1 MVLQQGT
8 GGIRMGIWARCTK
21 AIRDAKFSHK
31 MFAAFF
37 LTSSITL
44 VPLGIYSYHQA
55 KANLLYEEKQSIK
68 EQIWQANTMLNNLLI
83 QYQTVLSSLLY
94 NTQIMQCLNT
104 EGIGYFD
111 QYLMFENTLE
121 PTIDSIVSSH
131 SNILVVKIYTDNE
144 TLKGHSKYLYP
155 LEELQDYQAENGRLP
170 MAYQIKDNKLAVTC
184 QYPPGG
190 KNLTNVLYIEFRV
203 SDTLGLMLKDGAG
216 LVLSDAEGEHVY
228 ASAGTEEFTGYE
240 TAETFDRIK
249 LQGTSYYLFVNEI
262 PETKWKSFC
271 FVPVKNLE
279 VHDPGILRAT
289 FLHLILAAVLCLMMS
304 GILCRWL
311 LGPLQNLQKS
321 IHRVEEG
328 DFTMEV
334 GTEAQDEVGQ
344 LTNAFGAMTRKLNV
358 LVNEVYRSQ
367 IIQKEAEFKMLQAQL
382 NPHFLYNT
390 LSFINWSALKAG
402 EKEIAKIS
410 RDISSFY
417 RTALNSGRAVTTVE
431 EELLNAK
438 SYISIQLALHSNGF
452 DVEYDIEEECR
463 PCEVIC
469 NVLQPLIENAL
480 EHGIDK
486 KREGRGR
493 LSITAKVRD
502 ESLILAVADNGPG
515 FGRKVDEEVM
525 KKDSKGYGLKNVNDR
540 IRIYYGEEYGLS
552 IYSEEGKDT
561 RIEIMVPITESK
573 AFQTPNQN

>member
-1 MVLQQGT
+1 
-8 GGIRMGIWARCTK
+8 MGIWSRCTK

-216 LVLSDAEGEHVY
+216 LVLSDAEGEPVY

-240 TAETFDRIK
+240 TAETFDQIK

-279 VHDPGILRAT
+279 VHDPGILQAT

-552 IYSEEGKDT
+552 IYSEEEKDT

>member
-1 MVLQQGT
+1 
-8 GGIRMGIWARCTK
+8 
-21 AIRDAKFSHK
+21 

-190 KNLTNVLYIEFRV
+190 KNLTNALYIEFRV

-216 LVLSDAEGEHVY
+216 LVLSDAEGEPVY

-240 TAETFDRIK
+240 TAETFDQIK

-552 IYSEEGKDT
+552 IYSEEEKDT

>member
-1 MVLQQGT
+1 
-8 GGIRMGIWARCTK
+8 
-21 AIRDAKFSHK
+21 

-216 LVLSDAEGEHVY
+216 LVLSDAEGEPVY

-240 TAETFDRIK
+240 TAETFDQIK

-289 FLHLILAAVLCLMMS
+289 FLHLILAAILCLMMS

-328 DFTMEV
+328 NFTMEV

-552 IYSEEGKDT
+552 IYSEEEKDT

>member
-1 MVLQQGT
+1 
-8 GGIRMGIWARCTK
+8 
-21 AIRDAKFSHK
+21 

-155 LEELQDYQAENGRLP
+155 LEELQDYQAENDRLP

-216 LVLSDAEGEHVY
+216 LVLSDAEGEPVY

-240 TAETFDRIK
+240 TAETFDQIK

-289 FLHLILAAVLCLMMS
+289 FLHLILAAILCLMMS

-431 EELLNAK
+431 EE
-438 SYISIQLALHSNGF
+438 H
-452 DVEYDIEEECR
+452 DIEEECR

-552 IYSEEGKDT
+552 IYSEEEKDT

>member
-216 LVLSDAEGEHVY
+216 LVLSDAEGEPVY

-240 TAETFDRIK
+240 TAETFDQIK

-279 VHDPGILRAT
+279 VHDPGILQAT
-289 FLHLILAAVLCLMMS
+289 FLHLILAAILCLMMS

-552 IYSEEGKDT
+552 IYSEEGQDT

>member
-1 MVLQQGT
+1 
-8 GGIRMGIWARCTK
+8 MGIWARCTK

-216 LVLSDAEGEHVY
+216 LVLSDAEGEPVY

-240 TAETFDRIK
+240 TAETFDQIK

-515 FGRKVDEEVM
+515 FGRKVDEDVM

-552 IYSEEGKDT
+552 IYSEEEKDT

>member
-1 MVLQQGT
+1 
-8 GGIRMGIWARCTK
+8 MGIWARCTK

-216 LVLSDAEGEHVY
+216 LVLSDAEGEPVY

-240 TAETFDRIK
+240 TAETFDQIK

-552 IYSEEGKDT
+552 IYREEEKDT

>member
-44 VPLGIYSYHQA
+44 IPLGIYSYHQA

-216 LVLSDAEGEHVY
+216 LVLSDAEGEPVY

-240 TAETFDRIK
+240 TAETFDQIK

-289 FLHLILAAVLCLMMS
+289 FLHLILAAILCLMMS

-552 IYSEEGKDT
+552 IYSEEGQDT

>member
-1 MVLQQGT
+1 
-8 GGIRMGIWARCTK
+8 MGIWSRCTK
-21 AIRDAKFSHK
+21 AIWDAKFSHK

-216 LVLSDAEGEHVY
+216 LVLSDAEGEPVY

-240 TAETFDRIK
+240 TAETFDQIK

-289 FLHLILAAVLCLMMS
+289 FLHLILAAILCLMMS

-552 IYSEEGKDT
+552 IYSEEEKDT

>member
-1 MVLQQGT
+1 
-8 GGIRMGIWARCTK
+8 
-21 AIRDAKFSHK
+21 

-216 LVLSDAEGEHVY
+216 LVLSDAEGEPVY

-240 TAETFDRIK
+240 TAETFDQIK

-289 FLHLILAAVLCLMMS
+289 FLHLILAAILCLMMS

-328 DFTMEV
+328 DFTIEV

-552 IYSEEGKDT
+552 IYSEEEKDT

>member
-1 MVLQQGT
+1 
-8 GGIRMGIWARCTK
+8 
-21 AIRDAKFSHK
+21 

-216 LVLSDAEGEHVY
+216 LVLSDAEGEPVY

-240 TAETFDRIK
+240 TAETFDQIK

-552 IYSEEGKDT
+552 IYSEEGQDT

>member
-1 MVLQQGT
+1 
-8 GGIRMGIWARCTK
+8 MGIWSRCTK

-216 LVLSDAEGEHVY
+216 LVLSDAEGEPVY

-240 TAETFDRIK
+240 TAETFDQIK

-289 FLHLILAAVLCLMMS
+289 FLHLILAAILCLMMS

-552 IYSEEGKDT
+552 IYSEEEKDT
-561 RIEIMVPITESK
+561 RIEIMVPIT
-573 AFQTPNQN
+573 

>member
-1 MVLQQGT
+1 
-8 GGIRMGIWARCTK
+8 MGIWARCTK

-216 LVLSDAEGEHVY
+216 LVLSDAEGEPVY

-240 TAETFDRIK
+240 TAETFEQIK

-552 IYSEEGKDT
+552 IYSEEEKDT

>member
-1 MVLQQGT
+1 
-8 GGIRMGIWARCTK
+8 MGIWSRCTK

-216 LVLSDAEGEHVY
+216 LVLSDAEGEPVY

-240 TAETFDRIK
+240 TAETFDQIK

-552 IYSEEGKDT
+552 IYSEEGQDT

>member
-216 LVLSDAEGEHVY
+216 LVLSDAEGEPVY

-240 TAETFDRIK
+240 TAETFDQIK

-289 FLHLILAAVLCLMMS
+289 FLHLILAAILCLMMS

-552 IYSEEGKDT
+552 IYSEEEKDT

>member
-1 MVLQQGT
+1 
-8 GGIRMGIWARCTK
+8 MGIWARCTK

-31 MFAAFF
+31 MCAAFF

-216 LVLSDAEGEHVY
+216 LVLSDAEGEPVY

-240 TAETFDRIK
+240 TAETFDQIK

-552 IYSEEGKDT
+552 IYSEEEKDT

>member
-216 LVLSDAEGEHVY
+216 LVLSDAEGEPVY

-240 TAETFDRIK
+240 TAETFDQIK

-279 VHDPGILRAT
+279 VHDPGILQAT
-289 FLHLILAAVLCLMMS
+289 FLHLILAAILCLMMS

-486 KREGRGR
+486 RREGRGR

-552 IYSEEGKDT
+552 IYSEEGQDT

>member
-1 MVLQQGT
+1 
-8 GGIRMGIWARCTK
+8 
-21 AIRDAKFSHK
+21 

-216 LVLSDAEGEHVY
+216 LVLSDAEGEPVY

-240 TAETFDRIK
+240 TAETFDQIK

-552 IYSEEGKDT
+552 IYSEEEKDT

>member
-1 MVLQQGT
+1 
-8 GGIRMGIWARCTK
+8 MGIWARCTK

-216 LVLSDAEGEHVY
+216 LVLSDAEGEPVY

-240 TAETFDRIK
+240 TAETFDQIK

-289 FLHLILAAVLCLMMS
+289 FLHLILAAILCLMMS

-552 IYSEEGKDT
+552 IYSEEEKDT

>member
-1 MVLQQGT
+1 MVLPQGT
-8 GGIRMGIWARCTK
+8 GGIRMGIWSRCTK

-216 LVLSDAEGEHVY
+216 LVLSDAEGEPVY

-240 TAETFDRIK
+240 TAETFDQIK

-552 IYSEEGKDT
+552 IYSEEEKDT

>member
-1 MVLQQGT
+1 
-8 GGIRMGIWARCTK
+8 
-21 AIRDAKFSHK
+21 

-216 LVLSDAEGEHVY
+216 LVLSDAEGEPVY
-228 ASAGTEEFTGYE
+228 ASAGTEEFIGYE
-240 TAETFDRIK
+240 TAETFDQIK

-279 VHDPGILRAT
+279 VHDPGILQAT

-552 IYSEEGKDT
+552 IYSEEGQDT

>member
-1 MVLQQGT
+1 
-8 GGIRMGIWARCTK
+8 MGIWSRCTK

-216 LVLSDAEGEHVY
+216 LVLSDAEGEPVY

-240 TAETFDRIK
+240 TAETFDQIK

-552 IYSEEGKDT
+552 IYSEEEKDT

>member
-216 LVLSDAEGEHVY
+216 LVLSDAEGEPVY

-240 TAETFDRIK
+240 TAETFDQIK

-289 FLHLILAAVLCLMMS
+289 FLHLILAAILCLMMS

-344 LTNAFGAMTRKLNV
+344 LTNAFGAMTRKLNI

-552 IYSEEGKDT
+552 IYSEEEKDT

>member
-155 LEELQDYQAENGRLP
+155 LEELQDYQAEIGRLP

-216 LVLSDAEGEHVY
+216 LVLSDAEGEPVY

-240 TAETFDRIK
+240 TAETFDQIK

-552 IYSEEGKDT
+552 IYSEEEKDT

>member
-1 MVLQQGT
+1 
-8 GGIRMGIWARCTK
+8 MGIWARCTK

-216 LVLSDAEGEHVY
+216 LVLSDAEGEPVY

-240 TAETFDRIK
+240 TAETFDQIK

-552 IYSEEGKDT
+552 IYSEEEKDT

>member
-1 MVLQQGT
+1 
-8 GGIRMGIWARCTK
+8 MGIWSRCTK

-216 LVLSDAEGEHVY
+216 LVLSDAEGEPVY

-240 TAETFDRIK
+240 TAETFDQIK

-390 LSFINWSALKAG
+390 LSFINWSAEGRRKGDCKNQQGYLQFLPYSPQQRKG
-402 EKEIAKIS
+402 
-410 RDISSFY
+410 RY
-417 RTALNSGRAVTTVE
+417 HSGRGA
-431 EELLNAK
+431 A
-438 SYISIQLALHSNGF
+438 
-452 DVEYDIEEECR
+452 ECQK
-463 PCEVIC
+463 
-469 NVLQPLIENAL
+469 LYQ
-480 EHGIDK
+480 H
-486 KREGRGR
+486 
-493 LSITAKVRD
+493 TA
-502 ESLILAVADNGPG
+502 GPAQQ
-515 FGRKVDEEVM
+515 
-525 KKDSKGYGLKNVNDR
+525 R
-540 IRIYYGEEYGLS
+540 IRCGI
-552 IYSEEGKDT
+552 
-561 RIEIMVPITESK
+561 
-573 AFQTPNQN
+573 

>member
-111 QYLMFENTLE
+111 QFLMFEYTLA
-121 PTIDSIVSSH
+121 PTVVSIVSSH

-216 LVLSDAEGEHVY
+216 LVLSDAEGEPVY

-240 TAETFDRIK
+240 TAETFDQIK

-279 VHDPGILRAT
+279 VHDPGILQAT
-289 FLHLILAAVLCLMMS
+289 FLHLILAAILCLMMS

-552 IYSEEGKDT
+552 IYSEEGQDT

>member
-1 MVLQQGT
+1 
-8 GGIRMGIWARCTK
+8 MGIWSRCTK

-216 LVLSDAEGEHVY
+216 LVLSDAEGEPVY

-240 TAETFDRIK
+240 TAETFDQIK

-289 FLHLILAAVLCLMMS
+289 FLHLILAAILCLMMS

-463 PCEVIC
+463 TCEVIC

-552 IYSEEGKDT
+552 IYSEEEKDT

>member
-1 MVLQQGT
+1 
-8 GGIRMGIWARCTK
+8 
-21 AIRDAKFSHK
+21 

-216 LVLSDAEGEHVY
+216 LVLSDAEGEPVY

-240 TAETFDRIK
+240 TAETFDQIK

-279 VHDPGILRAT
+279 VHDPGILQAT
-289 FLHLILAAVLCLMMS
+289 FLHLILAAILCLMMS

-552 IYSEEGKDT
+552 IYSEEEKDT

>member
-1 MVLQQGT
+1 
-8 GGIRMGIWARCTK
+8 MGIWSRCTK

-216 LVLSDAEGEHVY
+216 LVLSDAEGEPVY

-240 TAETFDRIK
+240 TAETFDQIK

-289 FLHLILAAVLCLMMS
+289 FLHLILAAILCLMMS

-552 IYSEEGKDT
+552 IYSEEEKDT

>member
-1 MVLQQGT
+1 
-8 GGIRMGIWARCTK
+8 
-21 AIRDAKFSHK
+21 

-216 LVLSDAEGEHVY
+216 LVLSDAEGEPVY

-240 TAETFDRIK
+240 TAETFDQIK

-289 FLHLILAAVLCLMMS
+289 FLHLILAAILCLMMS

-552 IYSEEGKDT
+552 IYSEEEKDT

>member
-1 MVLQQGT
+1 
-8 GGIRMGIWARCTK
+8 MGIWARCTK

-216 LVLSDAEGEHVY
+216 LVLSDAEGEPVY

-240 TAETFDRIK
+240 TAETFDQIK

-289 FLHLILAAVLCLMMS
+289 FLHLILAAILCLMMS

-344 LTNAFGAMTRKLNV
+344 LTNAFGAMTRKLNI

-552 IYSEEGKDT
+552 IYSEEEKDT

>member
-1 MVLQQGT
+1 
-8 GGIRMGIWARCTK
+8 
-21 AIRDAKFSHK
+21 

-216 LVLSDAEGEHVY
+216 LVLSDAEGEPVY

-240 TAETFDRIK
+240 TAETFDQIK

-279 VHDPGILRAT
+279 VHDPGILQAT

-552 IYSEEGKDT
+552 IYSEEEKDT

>member
-216 LVLSDAEGEHVY
+216 LVLSDAEGEPVY

-240 TAETFDRIK
+240 TAETFDQIK

-382 NPHFLYNT
+382 NPHFLYKT

-552 IYSEEGKDT
+552 IYSEEEKDT

>member
-1 MVLQQGT
+1 
-8 GGIRMGIWARCTK
+8 
-21 AIRDAKFSHK
+21 
-31 MFAAFF
+31 
-37 LTSSITL
+37 
-44 VPLGIYSYHQA
+44 
-55 KANLLYEEKQSIK
+55 
-68 EQIWQANTMLNNLLI
+68 
-83 QYQTVLSSLLY
+83 
-94 NTQIMQCLNT
+94 
-104 EGIGYFD
+104 
-111 QYLMFENTLE
+111 
-121 PTIDSIVSSH
+121 
-131 SNILVVKIYTDNE
+131 
-144 TLKGHSKYLYP
+144 
-155 LEELQDYQAENGRLP
+155 
-170 MAYQIKDNKLAVTC
+170 
-184 QYPPGG
+184 
-190 KNLTNVLYIEFRV
+190 
-203 SDTLGLMLKDGAG
+203 
-216 LVLSDAEGEHVY
+216 
-228 ASAGTEEFTGYE
+228 
-240 TAETFDRIK
+240 
-249 LQGTSYYLFVNEI
+249 
-262 PETKWKSFC
+262 
-271 FVPVKNLE
+271 
-279 VHDPGILRAT
+279 
-289 FLHLILAAVLCLMMS
+289 
-304 GILCRWL
+304 
-311 LGPLQNLQKS
+311 
-321 IHRVEEG
+321 
-328 DFTMEV
+328 MEV

-552 IYSEEGKDT
+552 IYSEEGQDT

>member
-1 MVLQQGT
+1 
-8 GGIRMGIWARCTK
+8 MGIWARCTK

-216 LVLSDAEGEHVY
+216 LVLSDAEGEPVY

-240 TAETFDRIK
+240 TAETFDQIK

-279 VHDPGILRAT
+279 VHDPGILQAT
-289 FLHLILAAVLCLMMS
+289 FLHLILAAILCLMMS

-552 IYSEEGKDT
+552 IYSEEGQDT